1 MSPVRPPLVEVRPS
15 PVAGRGV
22 FALRRIRKGTRLL
35 EYTGERISRA
45 EADRRYD
52 DEAAGPDSHVLLFA
66 LDRRTVLDG
75 AVGGSDARFINHS
88 CEPNCEAVIEEG
100 RILFRALRTIQPGE
114 ELGYDYRL
122 EKPGPRTREVEALYP
137 CRCGAPGCRGTLLA
151 PRGRGRKA

>member
-22 FALRRIRKGTRLL
+22 FALRRIRKGTLLL

-88 CEPNCEAVIEEG
+88 CEPNCEAVIEDG
-100 RILFRALRTIQPGE
+100 RIVFRALRTIQPDE

-137 CRCGAPGCRGTLLA
+137 CRCGASSCRGTLLA
-151 PRGRGRKA
+151 PRGRKRKA

>member
-1 MSPVRPPLVEVRPS
+1 MSPVRPPLIEVRES

-22 FALRRIRKGTRLL
+22 FALRRIRRGTRLL
-35 EYTGERISRA
+35 EYTGERITPA
-45 EADRRYD
+45 EANRRYD
-52 DEAAGPDSHVLLFA
+52 DEAAGADSHVLLFT

-88 CEPNCEAVIEEG
+88 CEPNCEAVIEDG
-100 RILFRALRTIQPGE
+100 RIFFRALRTIQPGD

-122 EKPGPRTREVEALYP
+122 DKPGPRTLEVEALFP

-151 PRGRGRKA
+151 PRRGRKA